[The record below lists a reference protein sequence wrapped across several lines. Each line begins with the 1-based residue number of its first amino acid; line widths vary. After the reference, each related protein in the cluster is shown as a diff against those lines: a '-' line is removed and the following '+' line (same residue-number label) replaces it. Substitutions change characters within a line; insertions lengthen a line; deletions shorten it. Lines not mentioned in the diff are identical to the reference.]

1 MNLIPKNQLELFEYD
16 KEFINLIYLYENK
29 NFPTKILLSGQK
41 GLGKCTLAYHLINY
55 ILSNDEDFPY
65 DKDNFKISE
74 NNKSYRLIQNGSN
87 PNFDLID
94 ILPDKKDID
103 IKQIRDLILKMNKS
117 SFNSKPRFILIDN
130 VENLN
135 KNSSNAL
142 LKSLEEPNEN
152 IYFIL
157 IKNEKKI
164 LPTLESRC
172 LSFKISK
179 SNDEIKKVIY
189 KIFKQNI
196 TELLDSNLFNYY
208 ITPGKI
214 YNLIKFSNENKIDI
228 KSTSMNNFLS
238 NIIDKNLYKKDQ
250 SIKTILYE
258 FIESIIISSSKI
270 TKYKNYNYFIKR
282 INDIR
287 KFNLDEESLFI
298 EFKLKILNG

>member
-1 MNLIPKNQLELFEYD
+1 MNLIPKNQLKLFEFD
-16 KEFINLIYLYENK
+16 TEFNCLINLYENQK
-29 NFPTKILLSGQK
+29 LPTKILLSGQK
-41 GLGKCTLAYHLINY
+41 GLGKSTLAYHLINY
-55 ILSNDEDFPY
+55 ILSKNEDFSY
-65 DKDNFKISE
+65 DKENFTINE
-74 NNKSYRLIQNGSN
+74 NNKSYRLIQNTTN

-157 IKNEKKI
+157 IKSEKKI
-164 LPTLESRC
+164 LSTLESRC
-172 LSFKISK
+172 LNFKISK
-179 SNDEIKKVIY
+179 SNNEIKKIVN

-196 TELLDSNLFNYY
+196 SELLDPNLFNYY
-208 ITPGKI
+208 FTPGKI
-214 YNLIKFSNENKIDI
+214 FNLIKFSKENKIDI
-228 KSTSMNNFLS
+228 KSTNVKNFLL

-250 SIKTILYE
+250 STKTLLYE
-258 FIESIIISSSKI
+258 FIETIIINSSKV

-282 INDIR
+282 ISDIK

>member
-16 KEFINLIYLYENK
+16 KEFINLINLYENK
-29 NFPTKILLSGQK
+29 KFPTKILLSGQK

-103 IKQIRDLILKMNKS
+103 INQIRDLILKMNKS

-142 LKSLEEPNEN
+142 LKNLEEPNEN

-157 IKNEKKI
+157 VKNEKKI
-164 LPTLESRC
+164 LPTIESRC

-179 SNDEIKKVIY
+179 SNDEIKKVVY

-196 TELLDSNLFNYY
+196 TELFDPNLFNYY

-258 FIESIIISSSKI
+258 FIETIIISSSKI
-270 TKYKNYNYFIKR
+270 TKY
-282 INDIR
+282 
-287 KFNLDEESLFI
+287 
-298 EFKLKILNG
+298 

>member
-16 KEFINLIYLYENK
+16 KEFINLINLYENK
-29 NFPTKILLSGQK
+29 KFPTKILLSGQK

-94 ILPDKKDID
+94 ILPDKKNID
-103 IKQIRDLILKMNKS
+103 INQIRDLILKMNKS

-157 IKNEKKI
+157 IKNEKK
-164 LPTLESRC
+164 
-172 LSFKISK
+172 F
-179 SNDEIKKVIY
+179 
-189 KIFKQNI
+189 F
-196 TELLDSNLFNYY
+196 LLLNQDVLVLKFLNLMM
-208 ITPGKI
+208 K
-214 YNLIKFSNENKIDI
+214 
-228 KSTSMNNFLS
+228 
-238 NIIDKNLYKKDQ
+238 
-250 SIKTILYE
+250 
-258 FIESIIISSSKI
+258 
-270 TKYKNYNYFIKR
+270 
-282 INDIR
+282 
-287 KFNLDEESLFI
+287 
-298 EFKLKILNG
+298 